1 MRISFD
7 LDDTLICYQPGVPQE
22 PPLGWP
28 LSWLVRDE
36 PLRKGTRALI
46 RDLWQNG
53 HEVWIYTTSYRDPLS
68 VRTWLWLHGV
78 RVERVVNQDVHD
90 RELRRNPRDRPPS
103 KNPAAFGISLHVD
116 DSDGVRLE
124 GELHGF
130 RVVVLAPDD
139 VEWTQKVLTAAGTRP
154 RDR

>member
-22 PPLGWP
+22 PPLRWP

-36 PLRKGTRALI
+36 PLRAGARGLV
-46 RDLWQNG
+46 RRLWERG

-68 VRTWLWLHGV
+68 VRAWLWLHGV
-78 RVERVVNQDVHD
+78 RVTRVINQAVHD
-90 RELRRNPRDRPPS
+90 RELRRHPEDSPPS
-103 KNPAAFGISLHVD
+103 KNPAAFGVSLHVD

-124 GELHGF
+124 GQLHGF
-130 RVVVLAPDD
+130 RVVVVSPDD
-139 VEWTQKVLTAAGTRP
+139 ADWADRVLAAVGIR
-154 RDR
+154 